1 MSSNVAVV
9 ALKLVIVFEKS
20 FLLVA
25 IEAGIV
31 KFVFKSLPNS
41 LDVAIK
47 TAGWPSN
54 PVLVPIILM
63 SLNVCTLKPAPVNIV
78 WIFLSKNLYL
88 GPAYAWPCFT
98 LWLTLPGPGII
109 LLTLLK

>member
-54 PVLVPIILM
+54 PVLVPIILI
-63 SLNVCTLKPAPVNIV
+63 SLNVLNFELFKYNAPALLD
-78 WIFLSKNLYL
+78 FALE
-88 GPAYAWPCFT
+88 F
-98 LWLTLPGPGII
+98 II
-109 LLTLLK
+109 SRLLT

>member
-9 ALKLVIVFEKS
+9 WLKLVIVFEKS

-25 IEAGIV
+25 IVAGIV

-47 TAGWPSN
+47 IHDK
-54 PVLVPIILM
+54 IIED
-63 SLNVCTLKPAPVNIV
+63 LK
-78 WIFLSKNLYL
+78 
-88 GPAYAWPCFT
+88 
-98 LWLTLPGPGII
+98 
-109 LLTLLK
+109 